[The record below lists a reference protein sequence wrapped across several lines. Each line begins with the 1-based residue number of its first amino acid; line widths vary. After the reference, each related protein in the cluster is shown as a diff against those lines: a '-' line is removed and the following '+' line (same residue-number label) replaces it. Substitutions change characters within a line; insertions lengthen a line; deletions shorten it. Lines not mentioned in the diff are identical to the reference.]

1 MMIKYFVSFT
11 IFVFFASNFLKAEEQ
26 DCAFCNQQVVD
37 NQKFYEESLVMAL
50 YSYKPIFP
58 GHVLIIPKRHV
69 ERYESLTD
77 EEILQMGQVVK
88 KVHRAVMKVFAT
100 SAYLLLQKNGKEVGQ
115 TVPHVHIHYIPR
127 KAGENSTLKFMSKM
141 LIRPLF
147 GPISADEMHANV
159 EKLKQAMQNLG
170 EE

>member
-1 MMIKYFVSFT
+1 MIKYFVSFT

-100 SAYLLLQKNGKEVGQ
+100 SAYLLLQKNGKKIVRNKKKMEKRWGKLCLMFTYTISHEKQVK
-115 TVPHVHIHYIPR
+115 IP
-127 KAGENSTLKFMSKM
+127 
-141 LIRPLF
+141 P
-147 GPISADEMHANV
+147 
-159 EKLKQAMQNLG
+159 
-170 EE
+170 